1 MKNGWGAGE
10 DGTTQRGAFNTKS
23 PYTSLRD
30 MFDGGG
36 AGATGDEFKGGG
48 LLSYFAN
55 MLGKPLSPQEAA
67 QAPQAAAP
75 VQAASTS
82 TRGYITPPAAPE
94 RPPMQYS
101 GRGDVGMPQP
111 PMQYGGRGSY
121 GMPQQMQMPNLMDTM
136 AGARSGRAED
146 AFLNSFGYQDRPQ
159 PMQYGGRGDYGMP
172 GPRRSMTLQEQ
183 KEAEIRAYLEGL

>member
-1 MKNGWGAGE
+1 
-10 DGTTQRGAFNTKS
+10 
-23 PYTSLRD
+23 

-75 VQAASTS
+75 TQAPATS

-94 RPPMQYS
+94 QPPMQYS
-101 GRGDVGMPQP
+101 GRGDV
-111 PMQYGGRGSY
+111 

-136 AGARSGRAED
+136 AAARGNRAAD
-146 AFLNSFGYQDRPQ
+146 AIQFAADYPVNTQK
-159 PMQYGGRGDYGMP
+159 QYGGRGGYGMP

>member
-1 MKNGWGAGE
+1 MRNGWGAGE

-23 PYTSLRD
+23 PFTSLRD

-36 AGATGDEFKGGG
+36 AGQSGDEFEGGG

-75 VQAASTS
+75 MQAPAMS

-94 RPPMQYS
+94 QPPMQYS

-111 PMQYGGRGSY
+111 S
-121 GMPQQMQMPNLMDTM
+121 MQMPNLMDTM
-136 AGARSGRAED
+136 RDARTGRAED
-146 AFLNSFGYQDRPQ
+146 AFLTSFGYQDRPQ
-159 PMQYGGRGDYGMP
+159 PMQYGGRGNYGMP
-172 GPRRSMTLQEQ
+172 GPRQSMTLADQ
-183 KEAEIRAYLEGL
+183 KADEIRAYLANLK

>member
-36 AGATGDEFKGGG
+36 AGQSGKEFEGGG

-55 MLGKPLSPQEAA
+55 MLGKPLQPQEAA
-67 QAPQAAAP
+67 QAPQAADP
-75 VQAASTS
+75 QSQPTVSG
-82 TRGYITPPAAPE
+82 RGYIAPPAAPQQ
-94 RPPMQYS
+94 PPMQYS

-111 PMQYGGRGSY
+111 
-121 GMPQQMQMPNLMDTM
+121 MQMPNLMDTM
-136 AGARSGRAED
+136 ADARGNRAAD
-146 AFLNSFGYQDRPQ
+146 ALQFAADYPVNTQK
-159 PMQYGGRGDYGMP
+159 QYGGRGSYGMP
-172 GPRRSMTLQEQ
+172 GPRRSMTLQDQ
-183 KEAEIRAYLEGL
+183 KAAQIRAYLEGL